1 MFLVSLI
8 GPWKRS
14 RHEACL
20 ETKLCSDLVG
30 CFYGFI
36 FGAGIF
42 CVFIDPFFGTRFG
55 PQNQVGDSSYMCY
68 TVGCFCFFL
77 ELLFFVGCG
86 GVLAENPCLYD
97 LVLGSSHEP
106 RNRVEGAT
114 TKSTKTA
121 TEGTKTA
128 TRNTNP
134 ATRVTKAATSTRP
147 CKVGARTRGQR
158 PGSQSQLPE
167 LPELSEQTRQSK
179 ARRGK
184 ARQGEARNMS
194 HQGSNMR
201 HQSSNQEALKAISM
215 FVGRFWTEI

>member
-68 TVGCFCFFL
+68 CRLLLFFSWNCFFL
-77 ELLFFVGCG
+77 WVVVGCWQKTPVCMTLFLG
-86 GVLAENPCLYD
+86 PHMNPETGLKERPPRVPKQPPRAPRQQPGTPIQQPESPKQQQAPDLARWEQGHEDSD
-97 LVLGSSHEP
+97 LGH
-106 RNRVEGAT
+106 
-114 TKSTKTA
+114 
-121 TEGTKTA
+121 
-128 TRNTNP
+128 
-134 ATRVTKAATSTRP
+134 KASY
-147 CKVGARTRGQR
+147 
-158 PGSQSQLPE
+158 QSYQ
-167 LPELSEQTRQSK
+167 SYQSK
-179 ARRGK
+179 PGRAR
-184 ARQGEARNMS
+184 
-194 HQGSNMR
+194 
-201 HQSSNQEALKAISM
+201 
-215 FVGRFWTEI
+215 